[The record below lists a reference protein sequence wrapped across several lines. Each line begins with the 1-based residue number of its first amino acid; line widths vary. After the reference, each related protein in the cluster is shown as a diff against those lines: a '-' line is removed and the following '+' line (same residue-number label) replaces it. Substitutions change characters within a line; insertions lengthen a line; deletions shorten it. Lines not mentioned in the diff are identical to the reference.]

1 MDNQEMPTVATVG
14 VAPSSAAGELALLQ
28 GIGGSNSMMLVMTI
42 LAIVGGRASWK
53 FWGDWRKQKHLE
65 TMKRMELEAQIKLAE
80 IQEEN
85 EKEQEAVKP
94 PAP

>member
-1 MDNQEMPTVATVG
+1 MENQEVQTTATVG

-28 GIGGSNSMMLVMTI
+28 GIGGSNNMMLIMTI

-53 FWGDWRKQKHLE
+53 FWGDWRKQKHEE
-65 TMKRMELEAQIKLAE
+65 TMKRMELDAQIKLAE
-80 IQEEN
+80 IQDDN
-85 EKEQEAVKP
+85 EKEQEAAKP

>member
-1 MDNQEMPTVATVG
+1 MEPATATIG
-14 VAPSSAAGELALLQ
+14 YAPSSAAGEFALLN
-28 GIGGSNSMMLVMTI
+28 GIGGSNSMMLVMTF
-42 LAIVGGRASWK
+42 LAILGGRSAWK

-65 TMKRMELEAQIKLAE
+65 TMKRMELDAQIKLAE

-85 EKEQEAVKP
+85 EKEQEACKP